1 MATTYTFDIVDLEV
15 YQTAQNGHD
24 DCIKTIHWTHT
35 ADDGTNSV
43 TRYGSV
49 DRAVPAAGV
58 SSYIAFDSVTKANC
72 KTWVFE
78 ELSETEAEQKTAM
91 DTELSELASPAL
103 ASQTPSG
110 W

>member
-1 MATTYTFDIVDLEV
+1 MATTYTFEIVDLEV
-15 YQTAQNGHD
+15 YQTTQNGHD
-24 DCIKTIHWTHT
+24 DCIKTIHWRHT
-35 ADDGTNSV
+35 ADDGTNV
-43 TRYGSV
+43 VRRYGSV
-49 DRAVPAAGV
+49 DRAVPDAGD
-58 SSYIAFDSVTKANC
+58 SSYIPFDSVTKANC

-91 DTELSELASPAL
+91 DNELTALATPAV

>member
-24 DCIKTIHWTHT
+24 DCIKTIHWSHT
-35 ADDGTNSV
+35 ADDGTYTV
-43 TRYGSV
+43 RRYGSV
-49 DRAVPAAGV
+49 TRAVPAANDPN
-58 SSYIAFDSVTKANC
+58 YIAFNSVTKDNC

-91 DTELSELASPAL
+91 DNELTALATPAT